1 MGHRSPL
8 VNAMLKRQHSSLVI
22 DRLLNGVDGDG
33 VAIAYVYCDFST
45 PNMQSTSAVL
55 GSVLRQVV
63 GALAEIPDEVQKA
76 FERAKKQADG
86 CGLLLPKILDMLIK
100 SLKGLERALSVSMP
114 WMSSLPSTGL
124 NSGTPCST
132 LSGNAKTLGY
142 SLPAGLRLRRKRRAI
157 FPEKLIWLK

>member
-1 MGHRSPL
+1 MNRLNLAILCS
-8 VNAMLKRQHSSLVI
+8 AKKRHSSLVI
-22 DRLLNGVDGDG
+22 DTLPKGIDGDG
-33 VAIAYVYCDFST
+33 VAVAYVYCDFT
-45 PNMQSTSAVL
+45 TRNMQSTSAVL

-63 GALAEIPDEVQKA
+63 GALEKIPDEVQQE

-132 LSGNAKTLGY
+132 LSGNAQIHACSSRG
-142 SLPAGLRLRRKRRAI
+142 GRIFERK
-157 FPEKLIWLK
+157 